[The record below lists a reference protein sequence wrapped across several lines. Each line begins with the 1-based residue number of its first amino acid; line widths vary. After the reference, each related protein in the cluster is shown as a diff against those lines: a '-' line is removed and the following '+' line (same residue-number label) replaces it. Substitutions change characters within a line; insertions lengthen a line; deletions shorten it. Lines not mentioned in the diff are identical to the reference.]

1 MQQLANA
8 LASDRLTLRRTEQ
21 SQAAF
26 EGTTAT
32 ALKEVTKQLAEVTSE
47 LKHYKLVQVAHA
59 QTLGKIENKLGT
71 SWEAV
76 IRGQAAAKPTSRR
89 ARAPASAPPARRA
102 RSSRPSV
109 ETVSVDGDTD
119 DEVDAEGADQLARD
133 LEDGEDGEDTP
144 ATGASRQRRATSRRS
159 R

>member
-8 LASDRLTLRRTEQ
+8 LASDRLTLRRAEQ

-32 ALKEVTKQLAEVTSE
+32 ALKEVTKQLAEVTSK

-89 ARAPASAPPARRA
+89 APASAPPARRA

-119 DEVDAEGADQLARD
+119 DDAEAADELGRQLGE
-133 LEDGEDGEDTP
+133 EDGEDGEETP
-144 ATGASRQRRATSRRS
+144 ATGSSGRRRAPSRRS

>member
-8 LASDRLTLRRTEQ
+8 LASDRLTLRRAEQ

-32 ALKEVTKQLAEVTSE
+32 ALKEVTKQLAEVTSK

-89 ARAPASAPPARRA
+89 APASAPPARRA

-119 DEVDAEGADQLARD
+119 DEADAEGADQLARD